1 MATTDSCTSLGVS
14 ITNGHR
20 RRRPR
25 ERPDR
30 TAPESAWPRPS
41 KLTPEL
47 QEQILTAIR
56 EGGCTYADACFK
68 AGINEST
75 FHRWKQKGQEQD
87 RGRFREFCNEL
98 KGAEAGFRAV
108 RLQRIVDAAEKS
120 QVRVRKTVRS
130 MGDGDD
136 AKIFQ
141 EVVEETVLPDPRWDA
156 WLLERKYPEMF
167 SRKHVEVTANTES
180 PPVMQLVIVD
190 PVKKRGDGCRSRRPH
205 RGDSR

>member
-1 MATTDSCTSLGVS
+1 MVTADAGRESDQ
-14 ITNGHR
+14 IEQ
-20 RRRPR
+20 PR
-25 ERPDR
+25 NPRG
-30 TAPESAWPRPS
+30 RPS

>member
-1 MATTDSCTSLGVS
+1 MTTDSDS
-14 ITNGHR
+14 NGRENQLR
-20 RRRPR
+20 R
-25 ERPDR
+25 
-30 TAPESAWPRPS
+30 AGRPS

-47 QEQILTAIR
+47 KEEILTAIGK
-56 EGGCTYADACFK
+56 GGCTYADACFK
-68 AGINEST
+68 AGIDEST

-98 KGAEAGFRAV
+98 KGAEAGFRAI

-141 EVVEETVLPDPRWDA
+141 EVVEDTVLPDPRWDA

-167 SRKHVEVTANTES
+167 SRKHVEVAANVTHSEP
-180 PPVMQLVIVD
+180 PPVMKLVIVD
-190 PVKKRGDGCRSRRPH
+190 PVKRREEDEADAPLT
-205 RGDSR
+205 RLST